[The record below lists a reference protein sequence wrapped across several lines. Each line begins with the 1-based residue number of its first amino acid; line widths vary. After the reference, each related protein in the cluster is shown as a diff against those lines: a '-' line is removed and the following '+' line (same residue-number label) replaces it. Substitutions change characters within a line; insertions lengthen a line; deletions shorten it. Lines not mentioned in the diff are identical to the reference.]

1 MARIFF
7 VNRFFY
13 PDHSATSQLLT
24 DLATSLAGRGCLI
37 SVLTSRLCYDDPAK
51 AFAAREK
58 IKGVDVVRVPTT
70 RFGRANIL
78 GRSLDY
84 LSFYVAVFWTLARV
98 VKRGDVVVAKTDPP
112 LVSIVAGAATRL
124 KGGVSVNWLQD
135 VFPEVGAALGI
146 KWLGGPLGKVI
157 RHLRDR
163 NLRAAVENVVL
174 SEGMA
179 SYLRDSPSL
188 AGRVS
193 VIPNWADDVGII
205 PLTHDVNKLRMA
217 WAWQDKFVVVYS
229 GNLGRAHEIGTFLE
243 AAKALAKNA
252 RVRFVF
258 IGGGAKLVEARQFV
272 ELHRLRNVDFFPYQP
287 REDLVFSLGAADLH
301 MISLLPALE
310 RFIFPSK
317 FYGIAAA
324 GRPMVFVGDPDGEIP
339 RFLAK
344 FDCGVGFG
352 CQDSMGLASYI
363 AHLAED
369 AAEAARLGRN
379 ARAALER
386 DLTQQASM
394 DAWFELLHRAAGDG
408 SSMVAEK
415 Q

>member
-51 AFAAREK
+51 AFAAREQ
-58 IKGVDVVRVPTT
+58 IQGVDVVRVPTT

-112 LVSIVAGAATRL
+112 LVSIVAGVATRL

-135 VFPEVGAALGI
+135 VFPEAGAALGI
-146 KWLGGPLGKVI
+146 RWLGGPLGKMI
-157 RHLRDR
+157 RYLRDR
-163 NLRAAVENVVL
+163 NLRTAVENVAL

-179 SYLRDSPSL
+179 AYLRGSPSF

-193 VIPNWADDVGII
+193 VIPNWANDIDII
-205 PLTHDVNKLRMA
+205 PLPHDVNKLRIA

-243 AAKALAKNA
+243 AARTLAENA
-252 RVRFVF
+252 RIRFVF
-258 IGGGAKLVEARQFV
+258 IGGGAKLVDARQFV
-272 ELHRLRNVDFFPYQP
+272 ELHRLHNVDFFPYQS
-287 REDLVFSLGAADLH
+287 REDLAFSLGAADLH

-344 FDCGVGFG
+344 YDCGVSFG
-352 CQDSMGLASYI
+352 CEGSRGLASYI
-363 AHLAED
+363 ADLAEN

-386 DLTQQASM
+386 DFTQQASM
-394 DAWFELLHRAAGDG
+394 AAWFELLRRAAGEG
-408 SSMVAEK
+408 SSTVAEK
-415 Q
+415 R